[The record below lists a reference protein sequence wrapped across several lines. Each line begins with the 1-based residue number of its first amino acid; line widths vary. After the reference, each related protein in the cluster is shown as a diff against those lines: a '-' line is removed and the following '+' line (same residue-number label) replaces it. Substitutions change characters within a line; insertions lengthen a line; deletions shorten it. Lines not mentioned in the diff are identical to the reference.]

1 MNLIKQWDFVRVVPA
16 HLDAPLS
23 VGPAE
28 FAETFE
34 FAFKGKNQVRWGC
47 GSVTVAVAVSA

>member
-1 MNLIKQWDFVRVVPA
+1 MNLVKQWDFVRVVPA

-34 FAFKGKNQVRWGC
+34 FAFKGKNQVR
-47 GSVTVAVAVSA
+47 